1 MNEIVRMRPEI
12 PIEDFLG
19 VFLSGGLVIFLGVF
33 FVGIYT
39 LVKMGKIKKFYMPF
53 AYLFWILQS
62 YCLYYLSNA
71 IQSEPFTKKILVVAM
86 IGYLILPHLY
96 YYLMVKADERYE
108 QKS

>member
-12 PIEDFLG
+12 PIEDFLW

-39 LVKMGKIKKFYMPF
+39 LVKMGKLKAIYMPF
-53 AYLFWILQS
+53 AYIFWALQA
-62 YCLYYLSNA
+62 YCLYYLSTV

-96 YYLMVKADERYE
+96 YHLMVEADKRYE
-108 QKS
+108 H